1 MDPWAAGLRAMFAG
15 PGSASAVYTSV
26 DGPPRSIRVI
36 RSAPDRMAR
45 FGDGQIINASTS
57 IEIRVS
63 DVPTPQ
69 RGDAVVIGARLV
81 DGVIVGGE
89 AFELFGDPV
98 LDLERI
104 SWACG
109 AEPSDGP

>member
-1 MDPWAAGLRAMFAG
+1 MDPFAAALDAQYHA
-15 PGSASAVYTSV
+15 PGSAAAVYQPIE
-26 DGPPRSIRVI
+26 GPPRDIRVI
-36 RSAPDRMAR
+36 RSAPDRMTR

-57 IEIRVS
+57 IEVRVA
-63 DVPTPQ
+63 DVPRPQ
-69 RGDAVVIGARLV
+69 RGDAIVIGARLV

-98 LDLERI
+98 LDLERL

-109 AEPSDGP
+109 AEPGDGP